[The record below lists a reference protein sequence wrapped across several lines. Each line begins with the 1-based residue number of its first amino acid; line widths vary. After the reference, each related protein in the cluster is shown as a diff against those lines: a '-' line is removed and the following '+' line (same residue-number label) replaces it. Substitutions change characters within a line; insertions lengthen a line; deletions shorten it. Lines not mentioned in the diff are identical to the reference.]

1 MLFPASQRIYMQK
14 ITFIKNHDGHRIGN
28 TISVS
33 NNVAHGLI
41 DRGIAVLSGYRSSAF
56 FGPPEDKMMRP
67 KRKIQKRRTE
77 KIRKRKQTFETK

>member
-1 MLFPASQRIYMQK
+1 MPK
-14 ITFIKNHDGHRIGN
+14 ITFIQNHNKHEIGD
-28 TISVS
+28 TIFVS

-67 KRKIQKRRTE
+67 KRKTQRRRTE